1 MRTSTW
7 WIIIIVL
14 LLIIL
19 GLAWMLFMTPAPGST
34 TLNATSTVATT
45 TTGTGGTSTST
56 ATTTAQTT
64 PIVTSPASGGTV
76 QKSFSVT
83 GQAPNN
89 WFFEAVFP
97 IEVRNASGTVVATGH
112 ANAQTD
118 WMTPGM
124 VAFTANISVAQYSG
138 PATLVLKKDN
148 PSGLPQN
155 DGSFSIPI
163 TIQ

>member
-19 GLAWMLFMTPAPGST
+19 GLAWMLFVTPAPSPT
-34 TLNATSTVATT
+34 TVNATSTVATT
-45 TTGTGGTSTST
+45 TNTTGSTTT
-56 ATTTAQTT
+56 ATTTAQTPVVIAPT
-64 PIVTSPASGGTV
+64 PGATVTKT
-76 QKSFSVT
+76 FSVQ
-83 GQAPNN
+83 GQAPGN

-97 IEVRNASGTVVATGH
+97 VQVQDGNGNVVATAQAH
-112 ANAQTD
+112 AQGD
-118 WMTPGM
+118 WMTSGM
-124 VAFTANISVAQYSG
+124 VPFTATVSVAQYSG

-155 DGSFSIPI
+155 DGSFSVPI
-163 TIQ
+163 TVQ